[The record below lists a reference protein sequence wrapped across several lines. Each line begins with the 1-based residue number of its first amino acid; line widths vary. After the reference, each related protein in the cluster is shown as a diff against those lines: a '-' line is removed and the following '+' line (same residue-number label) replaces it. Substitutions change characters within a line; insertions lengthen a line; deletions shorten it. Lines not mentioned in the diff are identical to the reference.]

1 MPDVPTS
8 RLGRTFSVVAL
19 LEAATWAGLLI
30 GMVLKHVTR
39 TTELGVQIFGQ
50 LHGIMFLVY
59 VAVALVAAYRLRWGW
74 WVTGLA
80 LAAAV
85 PPLATI
91 PLERWLRARGL
102 AGAHAVPG
110 GHSARHATDERES
123 AAVG

>member
-1 MPDVPTS
+1 MPDVTTS
-8 RLGRTFSVVAL
+8 RLGRAFSVVAL

-39 TTELGVQIFGQ
+39 TTELGVQVFGQ

-59 VAVALVAAYRLRWGW
+59 VVVALVASYRLRWGW

-85 PPLATI
+85 PPLTTI

-102 AGAHAVPG
+102 AGPTAIPG
-110 GHSARHATDERES
+110 GHLGRRDTDEREP